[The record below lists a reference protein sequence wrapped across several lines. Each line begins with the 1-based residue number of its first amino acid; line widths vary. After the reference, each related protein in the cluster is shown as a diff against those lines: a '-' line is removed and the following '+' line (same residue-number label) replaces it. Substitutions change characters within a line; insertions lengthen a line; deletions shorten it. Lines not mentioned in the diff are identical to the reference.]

1 MHGPTRSTDNSKNIP
16 VVTIDYE
23 NIDKGKVVREIRSK
37 LPNIQSRHP
46 SEVFLNKSVI
56 LSK

>member
-16 VVTIDYE
+16 FVTIDYE
-23 NIDKGKVVREIRSK
+23 NIDKGKVVTEIRSK
-37 LPNIQSRHP
+37 LPNIQSGHP

>member
-1 MHGPTRSTDNSKNIP
+1 MHGSTRSTDNSKNIP
-16 VVTIDYE
+16 FVTIDYE
-23 NIDKGKVVREIRSK
+23 NIDKGKVVTEIRSK
-37 LPNIQSRHP
+37 LPNIQSRYP